1 MEGREELPVLQKYEL
16 LDRIKQLEDLRY
28 QALISFIYL
37 TGARVEEVCKYI
49 IEKNP
54 KRIIKKEPAP
64 ILERTLKGQP
74 ILKKQITIDDEFMT
88 IYNVRTLKRN
98 KYIPRAIP
106 ILIKKEQ
113 KFMEIIK
120 EYLNTLNEDDP
131 LFPIVRSRAYQIMS
145 KVGLFPHY
153 LRHLRL
159 THLTIEYGFRVAE
172 LMEFTGWGSSHSAD
186 SYIHLNVAN
195 LKDRMKGG

>member
-1 MEGREELPVLQKYEL
+1 MAVRKNLMEGREELPVLQKYEL

-37 TGARVEEVCKYI
+37 TGARVEEVC
-49 IEKNP
+49 
-54 KRIIKKEPAP
+54 
-64 ILERTLKGQP
+64 
-74 ILKKQITIDDEFMT
+74 
-88 IYNVRTLKRN
+88 